1 MDTEALY
8 KLSLAQRFHSE
19 IYQLV
24 EKIGQGGF
32 GQVYKAKQLNTG
44 QTVAIKFLALGP
56 DLDVDKKRR
65 YTERFER
72 EILLGSRLQ
81 HPNIVRLLDKGRCEE
96 GLIYAVFEYVDGQ
109 SLKDYL
115 LTVGAL
121 TPVAAAQ
128 IMSEVLDAL
137 AHAHEQ
143 GVIHRDIKPANIM
156 LTKNGATTHAKVLD
170 FGIGTLVEDAR
181 KQNYAT
187 ITLTQETL
195 GTPSYSAPEQL
206 RGELTTP
213 QTDLYVWALVFLECL
228 TGQPAI
234 SGSNLA
240 SIFHKQ
246 LSQSN
251 VPLPAAIVGH
261 PVAGLLRRALQK
273 KVHERTVTA
282 SELYAE
288 LKKINIASLVGEINP
303 SYDHLL
309 PSDVGH
315 FANPNDTTLVQDNP
329 LFYTGLTE
337 RKQITVMCI
346 YLNAKTDASGIN
358 NHEIIDTLYRDQQV
372 QCIDTAVRYGAYH
385 VGSLGAN
392 MMFYYGYPNV
402 SDNDARLCARSA
414 LDIISDLH
422 KRNSLLKRNHGF
434 WVEAHIGIHTGIVTS
449 YDDSPPEGNTPNIAM
464 TLARV
469 VTADQVLCTDSSR
482 KILDT
487 YIEFEADDVRQLGF
501 DGLTTP
507 TYRIKAER
515 QVEAFGFLFSV
526 RGRHRFIGRDT
537 EFKQL
542 TQLMGKRD
550 EASHLTPNAKLA
562 HIYGD
567 AGIGKSRLVFEF
579 RDWAKDMRHY
589 VAQCLPE
596 HQNNALYPILNLV
609 KYKYSLTEMRPEQAA
624 KLLRHEIEILGI
636 DDALQACAVLFTW
649 LNLPLVDDIAPSTLV
664 PEAQKQR
671 LFQVISSLLIASPE
685 PLALRHL
692 YIFEDMHWADLTS
705 IEFIRVFVQ
714 VPALQGAQHVFISTS
729 RGPLPEKLQALEFSL
744 IPIQKLTALSSLALI
759 ENQFDNQVLAKRV
772 LDVLLSRTDGIPL
785 FIEELVTMLWQQ
797 QMVHKLNGIID
808 FVSSDKLEEV
818 PTSLRDS
825 LQQRLDSLVYAKET
839 AQLAATIGREFDYN
853 LLLAVS
859 HRSEAQIQTDLA
871 ELVKAELVILQ
882 RQISGD
888 SYIFKH
894 ALVHDITLD
903 SLAHRGRIDNYAKII
918 DAIECVRPEFGMAEP
933 SLMVHYYFGA
943 QQYTTG
949 LQHMLTVANLL
960 NSKGAHEQATLLLNQ
975 GVALLASSKN
985 DFYDVTFDA
994 QLHLALAVS
1003 LSSIKGFS
1011 AQEVQCV
1018 YSYLAKLDVRSLN
1031 NDLEFAV
1038 YFVSILYG
1046 VVTVQHT
1053 MGTTALVKLKV
1064 LISSVDQPHFDCPA
1078 LFIEAQLLT
1087 VLGHSDAALSCLQ
1100 AALSCFD
1107 ENYSA
1112 FYDSLIGYDLR
1123 SAIPVYGAMIASRL
1137 GDMALSQQWTALS
1150 LHQSEQLDNPHTR
1163 VHSLLRT
1170 AQKYVLLRDVERA
1183 KHYVLEVMDLAET
1196 YHYQLWLAFGSCF
1209 LGWINAQQGEHA
1221 TSIGKLQQGID
1232 ALEGSGLLSHNSWLY
1247 SLLAESYLLSGD
1259 HNAAQVSIKKALAL
1273 HQKRPEALYYP
1284 EIMAVKRQI
1293 DEAVVDCCN
1302 AATQN
1307 LSTDKLG
1314 ASA

>member
-1 MDTEALY
+1 MDTGALY

-44 QTVAIKFLALGP
+44 QTVAIKFLT
-56 DLDVDKKRR
+56 LDPTFDADKKRR

-96 GLIYAVFEYVDGQ
+96 GLLYAVFEYVDGQ

-156 LTKNGATTHAKVLD
+156 LTKIGATTHAKVLD

-228 TGQPAI
+228 TGQPVI

-303 SYDHLL
+303 LHNHLMS
-309 PSDVGH
+309 SDVGH

-434 WVEAHIGIHTGIVTS
+434 WVEAHIGIHTGIVTA

-464 TLARV
+464 TLARA

-482 KILDT
+482 KILDA
-487 YIEFEADDVRQLGF
+487 YIEFEADEVRQLGF
-501 DGLTTP
+501 DGQTTP

-515 QVEAFGFLFSV
+515 QVEAFGFLFGV
-526 RGRHRFIGRDT
+526 RGLHRFIGRDA

-542 TQLMGKRD
+542 TQLMGKGD
-550 EASHLTPNAKLA
+550 HAGQLTPNAKLA
-562 HIYGD
+562 HIYGE
-567 AGIGKSRLVFEF
+567 AGIGKSRLVFEL

-596 HQNNALYPILNLV
+596 HQNNALYPILNLI
-609 KYKYSLTEMRPEQAA
+609 KYKYSLAELQPEQAA
-624 KLLRHEIEILGI
+624 QLLRNEIETLGI
-636 DDALQACAVLFTW
+636 GDALQACAVLFTW
-649 LNLPLVDDIAPSTLV
+649 LNLPLVDGIPPSTLL
-664 PEAQKQR
+664 PEAQTQL
-671 LFQVISSLLIASPE
+671 LFQVIASLLITSSEQQP
-685 PLALRHL
+685 LRHL

-705 IEFIRVFVQ
+705 IEFICEFVQ
-714 VPALQGAQHVFISTS
+714 VPALLGAQHVFISTS
-729 RGPLPEKLQALEFSL
+729 RATLPEKLQALEFNL
-744 IPIQKLTALSSLALI
+744 IRVQKLTAKSSLAFI

-808 FVSSDKLEEV
+808 FVSSDKLDEV

-903 SLAHRGRIDNYAKII
+903 SLTHRGRIENYAKII
-918 DAIECVRPEFGMAEP
+918 DAIQCVRPELCMTEP

-1046 VVTVQHT
+1046 VVTVQHA
-1053 MGTTALVKLKV
+1053 MSTTALVKLKV
-1064 LISSVDQPHFDCPA
+1064 LVSSVDQPHFDCPA

-1100 AALSCFD
+1100 EALTYFD

-1123 SAIPVYGAMIASRL
+1123 SAIPVYGAMIAARL
-1137 GDMALSQQWTALS
+1137 GDMDLSQQWTELS
-1150 LHQSEQLDNPHTR
+1150 LRQSEQLDNPHTR

-1170 AQKYVLLRDVERA
+1170 AQKYVLQRDVERA
-1183 KHYVLEVMDLAET
+1183 KYYVLKAMDLAET
-1196 YHYQLWLAFGSCF
+1196 YNYQLWLAFGACF

-1221 TSIGKLQQGID
+1221 TSIDKLQQGID

-1259 HNAAQVSIKKALAL
+1259 HDAAQISINKALAL

-1284 EIMAVKRQI
+1284 EIMAVKTQI
-1293 DEAVVDCCN
+1293 DNAVAVCAN
-1302 AATQN
+1302 AATQV
-1307 LSTDKLG
+1307 LSPDKLG
-1314 ASA
+1314 V